1 MPILIRYIVYFALKS
16 ITLDLAG
23 KTSSISKS
31 ELKGH
36 AEDFFII
43 ISNIAGAVIEVP
55 DIMPILP

>member
-1 MPILIRYIVYFALKS
+1 VYFALKS
-16 ITLDLAG
+16 ITLDLGG